1 MMPERGTN
9 EGIEQVA
16 VPPPESSQLAHPSQ
30 TQGDWQRYARIRRR
44 SRILSVFYV
53 LVALSTGLTLIVA
66 PWQDQWSFNYLQEV
80 SPSVETIWHDPS
92 FRGAIS
98 GLGFA
103 NLLIALIETVRLL
116 RRS

>member
-1 MMPERGTN
+1 MMPDRGN
-9 EGIEQVA
+9 EELQQIA
-16 VPPPESSQLAHPSQ
+16 PPPESPRPSHE
-30 TQGDWQRYARIRRR
+30 DWERYARAGRR
-44 SRILSVFYV
+44 SRVLGVFYV
-53 LVALSTGLTLIVA
+53 LVALSTGLILIVA
-66 PWQDQWSFNYLQEV
+66 PWLDQWSFNSLQEL
-80 SPSVETIWHDPS
+80 SPSIESLWHDPS